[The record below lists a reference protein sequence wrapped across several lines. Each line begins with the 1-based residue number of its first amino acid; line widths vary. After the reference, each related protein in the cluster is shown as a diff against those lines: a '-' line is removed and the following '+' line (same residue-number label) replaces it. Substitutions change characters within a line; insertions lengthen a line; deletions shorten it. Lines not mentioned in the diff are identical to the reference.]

1 MCAAAAAAAGSGT
14 LLLFEVVKS
23 TSSCEQHTR
32 AHTHTHTPI
41 HNRFLLA
48 AYYRWHFIE
57 NLGKKLEMALGWR
70 EATTQDPRSDI

>member
-1 MCAAAAAAAGSGT
+1 MCAAAAAGGAGGGT

-23 TSSCEQHTR
+23 TSSCEQHTC

-48 AYYRWHFIE
+48 AYNRWHFIE
-57 NLGKKLEMALGWR
+57 NLGKK
-70 EATTQDPRSDI
+70 TKKN